1 MRRSLVILSV
11 SFVALLLVAP
21 LSAAETTRTV
31 RAELPESAS
40 EHFGIE
46 NLAGS
51 IIVRPGSG
59 SRVVAVATVHA
70 ESAELAETI
79 RIEQVDGENG
89 RPTLRVIYPLD
100 EHRIIRYPGG
110 SANTDSSGGFLARLF
125 GSNSQTRT
133 RYAGRKVTVSS
144 SDGVLLYA
152 DIVVE
157 IPARSVDAYF
167 SNVAGPLSASEV
179 EGKLEFS
186 TGAGDVRLESVHGEM
201 VVDTGSGDVKVE
213 EGSGRISVDTGS
225 GDVTISRSEG
235 RISCDT
241 GSGNCTVREFRG
253 DAISADTGSGDITV
267 RSADVDRVSVDTGS
281 GNINLIDCDIEQL
294 DADTGSGDID
304 FAARGN
310 RLSRIIADTGS
321 GDVSLRLGPQASFEV
336 RASQGSGDLVNRY
349 RDARPIIKNREV
361 IGYSRGDARIRIT
374 VDTGSGD
381 VLIEPG
387 PAAS

>member
-1 MRRSLVILSV
+1 MRRSLVALSMM
-11 SFVALLLVAP
+11 FVALLLVGP
-21 LSAAETTRTV
+21 LSAAEITRTI
-31 RAELPESAS
+31 RAELPENAS
-40 EHFGIE
+40 ELFGIE

-51 IIVRPGSG
+51 IVVRPGSG

-70 ESAELAETI
+70 ESAELAEAI

-89 RPTLRVIYPLD
+89 RPALRVIYPLD
-100 EHRIIRYPGG
+100 EHRTIRYPGG
-110 SANTDSSGGFLARLF
+110 SANTGSGGGFLARLF
-125 GSNSQTRT
+125 GGNSHTRT
-133 RYAGRKVTVSS
+133 RYDGRKVTVSS
-144 SDGVLLYA
+144 DDGVLLYA
-152 DIVVE
+152 DLEIE

-167 SNVAGPLSASEV
+167 SNAAGPMRASDV

-186 TGAGDVRLESVHGEM
+186 TGAGDVHLESVQGEM
-201 VVDTGSGDVKVE
+201 AVDTGSGDVTVAE
-213 EGSGRISVDTGS
+213 SNGRISVDTGS
-225 GDVTISRSEG
+225 GNVTISNSEG

-241 GSGNCTVREFRG
+241 GSGDCTVREFRG
-253 DAISADTGSGDITV
+253 ESISADTGSGDITV
-267 RSADVDRVSVDTGS
+267 RSAVVDRVSVDTGS
-281 GNINLIDCDIEQL
+281 GNIKLVDCDIEQL

-304 FAARGN
+304 LTTRGD

-321 GDVSLRLGPQASFEV
+321 GDVSLRLGAEASFEV
-336 RASQGSGDLVNRY
+336 RANQGSGDLINRY
-349 RDARPIIKNREV
+349 KDARAIVDGREV

>member
-1 MRRSLVILSV
+1 MRRFLVILSV
-11 SFVALLLVAP
+11 SFVALLLVGP
-21 LSAAETTRTV
+21 LSAADTTRTV

-40 EHFGIE
+40 ERFGIE

-79 RIEQVDGENG
+79 RIEQVDGEHG
-89 RPTLRVIYPLD
+89 RPVLRVIYPLD
-100 EHRIIRYPGG
+100 EHRTIRYPGG
-110 SANTDSSGGFLARLF
+110 SASIGHRGGFLARLF
-125 GSNSQTRT
+125 GGYDQTRT
-133 RYAGRKVTVSS
+133 RYDGRKVTVSNS
-144 SDGVLLYA
+144 GGVLLYA
-152 DIVVE
+152 DVVVE

-167 SNVAGPLSASEV
+167 SNVAGPLRASEV
-179 EGKLEFS
+179 EGKLDFS
-186 TGAGDVRLESVHGEM
+186 TGAGDVRLESVHGEIAI
-201 VVDTGSGDVKVE
+201 DTGSGDVKVE
-213 EGSGRISVDTGS
+213 EGNGRISVDTGS

-241 GSGNCTVREFRG
+241 GSGNCTIREFRG
-253 DAISADTGSGDITV
+253 EAISADTGSGDIII
-267 RSADVDRVSVDTGS
+267 RSAEVDRISVDTGS
-281 GNINLIDCDIEQL
+281 GDINLVDCDIEQL
-294 DADTGSGDID
+294 DADTGSGDINL
-304 FAARGN
+304 AARGD

-321 GDVSLRLGPQASFEV
+321 GDVSLRLGPHASFEV

-349 RDARPIIKNREV
+349 RDARPIIEDREV
-361 IGYSRGDARIRIT
+361 IGYIRGDARIRIT

-387 PAAS
+387 PAAA